1 MSTATCRLCGAALH
15 HTFIDL
21 GLSPLCEAFVPE
33 ERRNMMEPFFPLH
46 VWVCSACFLVQLEEY
61 ARPDEIFSEYAYFS
75 SFSES
80 WLAHARRYVER
91 VSERFGLGPES
102 HVVEIASNDGYLL
115 QFFVERGIPVTGI
128 EPAANV
134 AEAAR
139 AKGVPT
145 EVRFF
150 GRETAAALAAQ
161 GIAADQMVANN
172 VLAHVP
178 DIHDF
183 VGGVPVLLKPEGVAT
198 FEFQHLLRMVQGN
211 QFDTIYHEHFC
222 YLSLIA
228 VRELMGRHGLRVFDV
243 EELSTHGGSLRVY
256 VCHEGAS
263 HRETEAVARVAGLE
277 EAEGLRRLDWYSGF
291 ASRVDAVKYGLIEF
305 LIDARRRGKT
315 VAGYGAPGKG
325 NTLLNYCG
333 IKSDLLPFTVDRN
346 PYKHGRY
353 CPGSRIPI
361 YPVERLIAAQPD
373 YVLIMPWNLRDEIM
387 MQMREIAAWGGQFVV
402 AIPSLQCHEPPA
414 APVAQEERIQ

>member
-1 MSTATCRLCGAALH
+1 M
-15 HTFIDL
+15 
-21 GLSPLCEAFVPE
+21 SPLCEAFVPE
-33 ERRNMMEPFFPLH
+33 ERRNMMEPFYPLH
-46 VWVCSACFLVQLEEY
+46 VWVCGQCYLVQLEEY
-61 ARPDEIFSEYAYFS
+61 ARPFEIFSEYAYFS

-80 WLAHARRYVER
+80 WLEHARRYVEG
-91 VSERFGLGPES
+91 VTARFGIDSGS
-102 HVVEIASNDGYLL
+102 HVIEVASNDGYLL
-115 QFFVERGIPVTGI
+115 QYFVQQGVPVTGI

-139 AKGVPT
+139 TKGVPT

-150 GRETAAALAAQ
+150 GRETAEALAAQ
-161 GIAADQMVANN
+161 GKNADLIVANN

-183 VGGVPVLLKPEGVAT
+183 VGGIPILLKSEGVAT
-198 FEFQHLLRMVQGN
+198 FEFQHLLRMVEGN

-222 YLSLIA
+222 YLSLLA
-228 VRELMGRHGLRVFDV
+228 VQELMSRHGLRVFDV
-243 EELSTHGGSLRVY
+243 EELPTHGGSLRVY
-256 VCHEGAS
+256 VCGVSAS
-263 HRETEAVARVAGLE
+263 HEASETVARVQALEVDAGLKDL
-277 EAEGLRRLDWYSGF
+277 AWYSGF
-291 ASRVDAVKYGLIEF
+291 TQRVEAVKYGLLEF

-361 YPVERLIAAQPD
+361 YPVEHLIAARPD
-373 YVLIMPWNLRDEIM
+373 YVLILPWNLRDEIM
-387 MQMREIAAWGGQFVV
+387 NQMRQIGAWGGQFVV
-402 AIPSLQCHEPPA
+402 AIPELMCQEA
-414 APVAQEERIQ
+414 AGLVAAQEGTIQ